1 MWGIDV
7 EQTKIDQFPH
17 NTNIGSSN
25 VLNEWIQFFS
35 TKKKNTV
42 ISNTKH
48 VFTRKP
54 INYLSKPRH

>member
-35 TKKKNTV
+35 TKKKEY
-42 ISNTKH
+42 SYFKH
-48 VFTRKP
+48 KTRFYKKA
-54 INYLSKPRH
+54 NQLSF